1 MKGTLWLNSLA
12 LVLLICFSLFFAPA
26 LGTSGPQNRSLS
38 AGAVY
43 VMTNDSAGNEVVVYD
58 RAADGALTKIDAV
71 STQGTGF
78 GGGFDPLAS
87 QGSLVLS
94 GNGRWLLAVNA
105 GSNDISVFRVGPRG
119 LEFKDRISSGGTMP
133 VSLTVSSSRVYVL
146 NAGGTANISGFIL
159 GSDGEFHAI
168 PDSTRELGSGAFS
181 QVGFNNLGTQLVVTD
196 RAENEILVYN
206 TRSLIPSANPVTNP
220 SNGPTPF
227 SFIFDNR
234 DRLLVVEVNDN
245 NGAVT
250 SYRVGSDGSLDVI
263 SGSVTSGQAAACW
276 IAGNNRGDMYTTN
289 PASSS
294 ISAYGETPKG
304 EVRLRDATAAIG
316 APTLDAGLS
325 INGQFLYALNPAA
338 GGVEMYR
345 VNNDGGLISL
355 GLAPGGLAVYAQ
367 GLAAR

>member
-1 MKGTLWLNSLA
+1 
-12 LVLLICFSLFFAPA
+12 
-26 LGTSGPQNRSLS
+26 
-38 AGAVY
+38 
-43 VMTNDSAGNEVVVYD
+43 
-58 RAADGALTKIDAV
+58 
-71 STQGTGF
+71 
-78 GGGFDPLAS
+78 
-87 QGSLVLS
+87 
-94 GNGRWLLAVNA
+94 
-105 GSNDISVFRVGPRG
+105 
-119 LEFKDRISSGGTMP
+119 
-133 VSLTVSSSRVYVL
+133 
-146 NAGGTANISGFIL
+146 
-159 GSDGEFHAI
+159 
-168 PDSTRELGSGAFS
+168 
-181 QVGFNNLGTQLVVTD
+181 LGTQLVVTD